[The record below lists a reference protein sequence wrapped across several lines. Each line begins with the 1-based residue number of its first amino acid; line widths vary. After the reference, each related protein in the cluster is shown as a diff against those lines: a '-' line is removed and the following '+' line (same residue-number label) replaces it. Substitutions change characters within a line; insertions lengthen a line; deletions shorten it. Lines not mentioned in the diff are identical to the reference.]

1 MWKTKY
7 RFVDRVA
14 LCRRG
19 LFMKSVY
26 RLVVTAKEVRGR
38 CPVFKVGDKIVIE
51 SPKIVPEKTDAL
63 CVHALGSMLSM
74 IVALSH
80 GISSTELGLAVEEG
94 DVGYVQCLDPGPPYT
109 LGGSVLFEI
118 RREAMT

>member
-1 MWKTKY
+1 
-7 RFVDRVA
+7 
-14 LCRRG
+14 
-19 LFMKSVY
+19 MKRVY
-26 RLVVTAKEVRGR
+26 RLVVTVKKVRGK
-38 CPVFKVGDKIVIE
+38 CPVFKVGDKITIE

-80 GISSTELGLAVEEG
+80 GISFRELGLAVEEG

-109 LGGSVLFEI
+109 LGGTVLFEI
-118 RREAMT
+118 RREATD